1 MGPVIHHGS
10 EELKRRTL
18 PATATGELHVSFGVT
33 EDDAGT
39 DTSRI
44 RTFAR
49 EYGDVFIIKR
59 EEGVEHQG
67 TTSPEDPTLGA
78 NDTA

>member
-10 EELKRRTL
+10 EEPKQREL
-18 PATATGELHVSFGVT
+18 PPTAIGKVHVSFGVT

-49 EYGDVFIIKR
+49 RDGSR
-59 EEGVEHQG
+59 
-67 TTSPEDPTLGA
+67 
-78 NDTA
+78 